1 MQKQEAKFQSILF
14 RVTESA
20 LIVANTGKAFTREGV
35 ISLCHLHLSEKQKVI
50 KDDYGCDLNL
60 IDKIASRRL
69 RTYENDINLLGEHV
83 RGEATIS
90 GDYHDRLLLE
100 LLQNANDAVD
110 EQCPTLIGAK
120 GIGFK
125 SVLQISREPSIYSGV
140 FSFCF
145 SKDKTRERI
154 KEIVQISDNENVP
167 VFRVPHTCEP
177 DKEIKEITEL
187 KGQKYV
193 TVIRLPFKD
202 TEAREQTIK
211 QLQELSAECLLFCP
225 HLNCIEIEIQTDA
238 QEIKREIRLERHG
251 VFGAEESKVDLTTTE
266 NGQKESKSWQQWM
279 REEKGISASIA
290 LPLDKGKAVRCTD
303 KPLHVFFPSDE
314 KLPKIGA
321 LIHASF
327 EIQSN
332 RQRLNKQQKNAV
344 DICGMIKEM
353 TKDILCSVPPKTG
366 LLAFGKA
373 NAHPNEDEGVIGTM
387 CQSIAEAVAET
398 AFVPILGGGE
408 CKPKE
413 IKLWENNFGD
423 LLKSDMPEVMG
434 ERLLCNSLQK
444 DEEVF
449 SILDKLGAR
458 GINNEDYFRILQY
471 CKNGSVE
478 DCCNAIKFAVDK
490 FSDDVVINE
499 HLRKIPFWLLGTN
512 RARSYDGDC
521 PILMECLLP
530 WPEWLRVDVLSPGF
544 KKAFEGINDRRKLPC
559 VPLEKE
565 DFIEK
570 VLVPHCDGKDQ
581 KWWRENGTKILR
593 QASDWLGNNPVED
606 LIIGQ
611 EDERNKVGRVI
622 RVPTKKGWI
631 PAIECYAGSKWG
643 GYKQFD
649 GMEKV
654 ILPIKDK
661 EWKKI
666 KRAKKEEY
674 IPLLKWLGVSRI
686 PKLYV
691 VEGYYNESISALA
704 PEYNDII
711 RQHLHRMGLN
721 SVNNIR
727 QFYFDESA
735 IMKIRSIRSEEFA
748 VILVRLHRMAKEH
761 RDFCCYR
768 GSRLEFFNRSLAFY
782 QLKHLEWIRCT
793 PGIVGSQDQYQKPS
807 NIYAPEKSFGGL
819 LPEVIK
825 INDERRRYEFLEA
838 MKDLGMK
845 DALPVEKSEVI
856 ELIKKLYENGQTNDE
871 AEVMRWDGTRGAVA
885 KATKDVYS
893 QYINSFGVISGAL
906 KVPCIRKTDKGEFM
920 YFTETAYWLDEQYL
934 EEATVRNALLKE
946 GIHIF
951 IMSLKGGRG
960 AGLKKLSEYLELKP
974 QYGDLDSEKTC
985 VTQENY
991 KRKKLFLECVT
1002 EFKFSENI
1010 SIQVYKSLRFQSH
1023 ANKRIDNINTLYY
1036 IDENNDSIVHVNGEE
1051 GINQALAVA
1060 LDFLSKGKAS
1070 SELIEI
1076 LLNEEGD
1083 KGCYSRLRIRG
1094 ITEEH
1099 IKSIESQKE
1108 KHAINGDGGEII
1120 EIATVPND
1128 SSVEGDSK
1136 TGDGA
1141 TRTGIETQRE
1151 HDTNNHVSVANGV
1164 DNNSQTNTNS
1174 ESQRDIPRP
1183 PSTNRDGGIRHPI
1196 GDGHSGG
1203 GESDEHKEM
1212 KEDIRLKP
1220 GLFNLD
1226 VKGRKEKKLLS
1237 GDKVDVVFETD
1248 DEYVIVE
1255 VKSEISRRS
1264 DLIRGLYQCVKYRAV
1279 VNAML
1284 SVAGKSKEVQ
1294 VFLFITCKLPPWLDE
1309 KRKMLEK
1316 VAGKINIK
1324 TKEDLKQFRA
1334 STDDEQ
1340 GSH

>member
-1 MQKQEAKFQSILF
+1 MQKQKLQSILF

-20 LIVANTGKAFTREGV
+20 LIVANTGKAFTREGI
-35 ISLCHLHLSEKQKVI
+35 ISLCHLHSSEKQKAI
-50 KDDYGCDLNL
+50 KDNYGCDLNL
-60 IDKIASRRL
+60 IEEIADRHLSI
-69 RTYENDINLLGEHV
+69 YEKDINMLGEHV
-83 RGEATIS
+83 RNEDAIS
-90 GDYHDRLLLE
+90 IDYHDRLLLE

-110 EQCPTLIGAK
+110 EQRPTLIGAK

-125 SVLQISREPSIYSGV
+125 SVLQISREPSIYSGD

-167 VFRVPHTCEP
+167 VFRVPHKCQIDE
-177 DKEIKEITEL
+177 DITEL
-187 KGQKYV
+187 RREYI
-193 TVIRLPFKD
+193 TCIRLPFKD

-225 HLNCIEIEIQTDA
+225 HLNCIKVEIQEGA
-238 QEIKREIRLERHG
+238 QKIEREIRLKRRD
-251 VFGAEESKVDLTTTE
+251 VFGAKKSKVELTTTE
-266 NGQKESKSWQQWM
+266 NGRKESKSWQQWM
-279 REEKGISASIA
+279 RIKKGISASIA
-290 LPLDKGKAVRCTD
+290 LPLDKGKAVPCTE
-303 KPLHVFFPSDE
+303 KPLHVFFPSKE
-314 KLPKIGA
+314 TLPQIDA
-321 LIHASF
+321 LIHASL
-327 EIQSN
+327 EIDSN
-332 RQRLNKQQKNAV
+332 RKHLVEDGEQKNAV
-344 DICGMIKEM
+344 DICRMIKEM

-373 NAHPNEDEGVIGTM
+373 CEDEGVIGTM

-398 AFVPILGGGE
+398 AFVPILGGGK
-408 CKPKE
+408 CKPNE
-413 IKLWENNFGD
+413 IKLWKDNFGD
-423 LLKSDMPEVMG
+423 LLKSNRPEVRG
-434 ERLLCNSLQK
+434 ERLLCGLLQK

-449 SILDKLGAR
+449 SILEKLEAR
-458 GINNEDYFRILQY
+458 GINNEDYFRLLKY
-471 CKNGSVE
+471 CKNGSVG

-512 RARSYDGDC
+512 RARSYDGEC

-530 WPEWLRVDVLSPGF
+530 WPEWLRVDILSPDF
-544 KKAFEGINDRRKLPC
+544 KKAFKGINDRRKLPC

-581 KWWRENGTKILR
+581 KWWCKEGTKVLH
-593 QASDWLGNNPVED
+593 QASEWLGNNPVED

-622 RVPTKKGWI
+622 HVPTTNGWV

-643 GYKQFD
+643 GYEQFD
-649 GMEKV
+649 NMEKV
-654 ILPIKDK
+654 ILPIE

-666 KRAKKEEY
+666 KGAKKEKY

-807 NIYAPEKSFGGL
+807 NIYAPKKSFGGL

-825 INDERRRYEFLEA
+825 INDERRRYEFLDA

-845 DALPVEKSEVI
+845 DALPVEKREVI

-871 AEVMRWDGTRGAVA
+871 AEVMRWDGTRGEVA

-893 QYINSFGVISGAL
+893 QYINSFGVIPGAL

-974 QYGDLDSEKTC
+974 QYGDLDSEKTR

-991 KRKKLFLECVT
+991 ERKKLFLECVT

-1010 SIQVYKSLRFQSH
+1010 SIQVYKSLWFQSH

-1099 IKSIESQKE
+1099 IKSIKE
-1108 KHAINGDGGEII
+1108 EI
-1120 EIATVPND
+1120 D
-1128 SSVEGDSK
+1128 SSVEGGSK
-1136 TGDGA
+1136 TGG
-1141 TRTGIETQRE
+1141 
-1151 HDTNNHVSVANGV
+1151 DT
-1164 DNNSQTNTNS
+1164 T
-1174 ESQRDIPRP
+1174 IPRP
-1183 PSTNRDGGIRHPI
+1183 PPPPPPPPLPPPRPPLTTTP
-1196 GDGHSGG
+1196 GDRPPGETLTKLGG
-1203 GESDEHKEM
+1203 GGPEGDPHKVLKEELSKTPKLFGLTSDSVVAKIERGFPTNDE
-1212 KEDIRLKP
+1212 
-1220 GLFNLD
+1220 
-1226 VKGRKEKKLLS
+1226 
-1237 GDKVDVVFETD
+1237 VDVVFESEH
-1248 DEYVIVE
+1248 EYVIVE
-1255 VKSEISRRS
+1255 VKTSEASGELRK
-1264 DLIRGLYQCVKYRAV
+1264 GLYQCVKYQALARAV
-1279 VNAML
+1279 L
-1284 SVAGKSKEVQ
+1284 SDNEQSKEVQ
-1294 VFLFITCKLPPWLDE
+1294 AFLFITCELPSWLDDI
-1309 KRKMLEK
+1309 RKKLEK

-1324 TKEDLKQFRA
+1324 TMEDLKQFRV

>member
-100 LLQNANDAVD
+100 LLQNANDAAD

-125 SVLQISREPSIYSGV
+125 SILQISREPSIYSDV

-279 REEKGISASIA
+279 REEKGISASIS

-373 NAHPNEDEGVIGTM
+373 NAHPKEDEGVIGTM

-408 CKPKE
+408 CKPNE

-423 LLKSDMPEVMG
+423 LLKSNMPEVKG
-434 ERLLCNSLQK
+434 ERLLCGSLQK
-444 DEEVF
+444 DEDKEVY
-449 SILDKLGAR
+449 SILKGLEAIEIDK
-458 GINNEDYFRILQY
+458 EDYFRILKY

-478 DCCNAIKFAVDK
+478 DCCNTIKFAVNK
-490 FSDDVVINE
+490 FNNTRYINEHLYKVINE
-499 HLRKIPFWLLGTN
+499 HLCNVPFWFLDAN
-512 RARSYDGDC
+512 RARSYDGGC

-530 WPEWLRVDVLSPGF
+530 WPEWLRVDVLATGF
-544 KKAFEGINDRRKLPC
+544 KEAFEGIKDRSKLPC
-559 VPLEKE
+559 VPLEKK

-570 VLVPHCDGKDQ
+570 VLVPHCEGKDQ
-581 KWWRENGTKILR
+581 EWWCNNGAKILR
-593 QASDWLGNNPVED
+593 QASEWLDNNQVDD
-606 LIIGQ
+606 LIIGK
-611 EDERNKVGRVI
+611 EDEKNKVRNKVGRVI

-631 PAIECYAGSKWG
+631 PAIECYAGSQWG
-643 GYKQFD
+643 GHEQFNN
-649 GMEKV
+649 MEKV
-654 ILPIKDK
+654 ILPIKK
-661 EWKKI
+661 WKKI
-666 KRAKKEEY
+666 KGAKKEEY
-674 IPLLKWLGVSRI
+674 IPLLQWLGVSWI
-686 PKLYV
+686 PKFYV
-691 VEGYYNESISALA
+691 VKGDYEGHVSTLEPNYNG
-704 PEYNDII
+704 II
-711 RQHLHRMGLN
+711 MQAIREKGHN
-721 SVNNIR
+721 VYAVDVNNIQ

-735 IMKIRSIRSEEFA
+735 IMKIKTVGSEKFA
-748 VILVRLHRMAKEH
+748 KILVRLLKMAGNSHLYSYFYYKSH
-761 RDFCCYR
+761 QCLAD
-768 GSRLEFFNRSLAFY
+768 SLALY
-782 QLKHLEWIRCT
+782 QLKHLEWIRCK
-793 PGIVGSQDQYQKPS
+793 PGIMRDEYKKPWE
-807 NIYAPEKSFGGL
+807 IYARGKSLGGR
-819 LPEVIK
+819 LPEVIEIK
-825 INDERRRYEFLEA
+825 DEKLRYEFWGA
-838 MKDLGMK
+838 MKELGMK
-845 DALPVEKSEVI
+845 EELPEEKSEVI
-856 ELIKKLYENGQTNDE
+856 DLIKKLYENRQTNDE
-871 AEVMRWDGTRGAVA
+871 ADVMRWDGKRGEVA
-885 KATKDVYS
+885 RATKEVYWH
-893 QYINSFGVISGAL
+893 YIKKFGAIPGAL
-906 KVPCIRKTDKGEFM
+906 KIPCIRKTDKGEFM
-920 YFTETAYWLDEQYL
+920 YFADSDYYWLDKPYL
-934 EEATVRNALLKE
+934 DVPVVRSKLLKE
-946 GIHIF
+946 EDINIF
-951 IMSLKGGRG
+951 ICSLAAGEKSGLPILSGYLGSKYECKGEVPHKTRKIQQ
-960 AGLKKLSEYLELKP
+960 LYKDRRRYLNAIN
-974 QYGDLDSEKTC
+974 D
-985 VTQENY
+985 
-991 KRKKLFLECVT
+991 
-1002 EFKFSENI
+1002 KFSEDI
-1010 SIQVYKSLRFQSH
+1010 TIRVYESICLKSEKLPDVDIYVPYEIKEADPSTINVSMKDNTVRALAAALASWSKCSDYKPHIENFLNEKNNAGCLRRLREDYGKTEEFLSGIKDGQ
-1023 ANKRIDNINTLYY
+1023 DV
-1036 IDENNDSIVHVNGEE
+1036 EGEE
-1051 GINQALAVA
+1051 GN
-1060 LDFLSKGKAS
+1060 DEKR
-1070 SELIEI
+1070 IEI
-1076 LLNEEGD
+1076 ILPPRKPLPPKKTETPWSPPSPSQDKDDSHETLKEELSQNPE
-1083 KGCYSRLRIRG
+1083 KFG
-1094 ITEEH
+1094 IKPNPNNIVKTEE
-1099 IKSIESQKE
+1099 K
-1108 KHAINGDGGEII
+1108 
-1120 EIATVPND
+1120 
-1128 SSVEGDSK
+1128 
-1136 TGDGA
+1136 
-1141 TRTGIETQRE
+1141 
-1151 HDTNNHVSVANGV
+1151 
-1164 DNNSQTNTNS
+1164 
-1174 ESQRDIPRP
+1174 
-1183 PSTNRDGGIRHPI
+1183 
-1196 GDGHSGG
+1196 
-1203 GESDEHKEM
+1203 
-1212 KEDIRLKP
+1212 
-1220 GLFNLD
+1220 LD
-1226 VKGRKEKKLLS
+1226 S
-1237 GDKVDVVFETD
+1237 GDLVDVVFESEH
-1248 DEYVIVE
+1248 EYVIVE
-1255 VKSEISRRS
+1255 VKSEVSKKEIE
-1264 DLIRGLYQCVKYRAV
+1264 RGLYQCVKYRAV
-1279 VNAML
+1279 VSAML
-1284 SVAGKSKEVQ
+1284 SVENREKKIRAVLAVERGWDDDVEKLRKQLEEEAGEIKLIR
-1294 VFLFITCKLPPWLDE
+1294 VF
-1309 KRKMLEK
+1309 RK
-1316 VAGKINIK
+1316 
-1324 TKEDLKQFRA
+1324 
-1334 STDDEQ
+1334 
-1340 GSH
+1340 